1 MVNVWLRWRRQVAA
15 ALLGATTL
23 GAAAHELP
31 ASVQAAMRRA
41 QLPPEALVVQVIEV
55 GAPAA
60 AAPRLSHRAQQ
71 PVNPASLMKLYTTGA
86 ALELLGPAWSW
97 ATPVLTTGA
106 TVDGV
111 LLGDLVIQGRG
122 DPTLVIERLW
132 LLMRQVQAR
141 GIREIRG
148 DIVLDGS
155 AFPAPN
161 GEPGD
166 FDGERY
172 RPYNVQPDALLLNLK
187 SITLTFTPDPARGVA
202 RVASDVNLAGV
213 QIDATVPLAG
223 NGNGDCGDWRGALK
237 PDFTDPLRL
246 RLTGVYPP
254 GCGEKSW
261 PIAYAEPRS
270 YNARLVEAVWRDLG
284 GKLLGRVRDGAVP
297 AGAQALFEA
306 ASPPLAS
313 VIRDIN
319 KFSNNVM
326 AQQLFLTLGLAV
338 APGSRAASAPAGT
351 TEAAREVVRSQV
363 RSRAA
368 CSDAEFSIDN
378 GSGLSRQSRSSA
390 RCMAAWLQAL
400 WTSPVM
406 PELASSL
413 PLTGIDG
420 TARRPGRL
428 WGAALGRAHLKTGS
442 LRDAMGLAGYV
453 LGQSGRR
460 YALVVIV
467 NHPNAAAARPVLDAL
482 VQWATEDLDR

>member
-1 MVNVWLRWRRQVAA
+1 MTRPWLRWRRHAAA
-15 ALLGATTL
+15 ALVGATAL
-23 GAAAHELP
+23 AAAANELP
-31 ASVQAAMRRA
+31 APVQAAMKRA
-41 QLPPEALVVQVIEV
+41 QLPAEALVVQVVEV
-55 GAPAA
+55 GAAGTP
-60 AAPRLSHRAQQ
+60 APRLSHRAQQ

-86 ALELLGPAWSW
+86 ALELLGPAWAW

-132 LLMRQVQAR
+132 LLLRQVQAR

-155 AFPAPN
+155 AFPPPN

-187 SITLTFTPDPARGVA
+187 SITLTFTPDVARGIA
-202 RVASDVNLAGV
+202 RVSSDVGLAGV
-213 QIDATVPLAG
+213 QIDAAVPLAS
-223 NGNGDCGDWRGALK
+223 GDCGDWRGALK

-246 RLTGVYPP
+246 RLTGLYAA
-254 GCGEKSW
+254 GCGEKAW
-261 PIAYAEPRS
+261 PIAYAEPRQ
-270 YNARLVEAVWRDLG
+270 YNARLVEAVWGDLG
-284 GKLLGRVRDGAVP
+284 GKLMGRVRDGAVP
-297 AGAQALFEA
+297 AGAQPLFEA

-338 APGSRAASAPAGT
+338 APANRPASAPTGT
-351 TEAAREVVRSQV
+351 AESAREVVRGQV
-363 RSRAA
+363 RSRAG

-400 WTSPVM
+400 WSSPVM
-406 PELASSL
+406 PELVSSL

-460 YALVVIV
+460 YALVAIV
-467 NHPNAAAARPVLDAL
+467 NHPNAGAARPVLDAL
-482 VQWATEDLDR
+482 VQWAAEDLDR